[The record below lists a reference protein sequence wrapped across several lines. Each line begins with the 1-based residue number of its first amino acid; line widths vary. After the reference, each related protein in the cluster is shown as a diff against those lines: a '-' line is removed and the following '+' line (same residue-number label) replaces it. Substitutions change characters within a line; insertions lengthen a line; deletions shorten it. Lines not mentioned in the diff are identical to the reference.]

1 MQAQSAAAAS
11 SGVIRVPKLPVGA
24 EASSSAAAAE
34 AIVDARIAAGSMDEM
49 DDEFRQRIKDAAKAA
64 GVPYKSP
71 SSSRS
76 GSPSSQTSSSSA
88 QQQQPQQPKQQQPPK
103 QQQQPQQGDK
113 NTIVPWGEF
122 FKSPPVWAVT
132 VAHFCFN
139 WGYYTLLAWLPSY
152 FEMALGLNVQESSFL
167 TLIPYV
173 AMIAMT
179 PVVSFGGRGGGLF
192 LQDSAHT
199 MLAGQHKAHMLL
211 AKQLAGQCMAHTSLA
226 KQLAGKCVSL
236 TLLTGQLAGLC
247 VVLTLLAGQHG
258 AHTFILDHV
267 HNDANK
273 HIQET

>member
-1 MQAQSAAAAS
+1 MHSDLTQQVCYKRLSLALLASTLQDQAAKSLAGKDDRPVTITSSTCSPPCTLPSCIFCCVLQDPLMQAQSAAAAS
-11 SGVIRVPKLPVGA
+11 SGIIRVPKLPVGA

-49 DDEFRQRIKDAAKAA
+49 DDEFRQRIKAAAKAA
-64 GVPYKSP
+64 GVPYSSP
-71 SSSRS
+71 GSSRS
-76 GSPSSQTSSSSA
+76 GSPSSQSSSSEQQPQ
-88 QQQQPQQPKQQQPPK
+88 QQQQPQQPK

-113 NTIVPWGEF
+113 NTVVPWGEF

-179 PVVSFGGRGGGLF
+179 PVVSDAVVCCEGL
-192 LQDSAHT
+192 AR
-199 MLAGQHKAHMLL
+199 
-211 AKQLAGQCMAHTSLA
+211 
-226 KQLAGKCVSL
+226 
-236 TLLTGQLAGLC
+236 
-247 VVLTLLAGQHG
+247 
-258 AHTFILDHV
+258 
-267 HNDANK
+267 
-273 HIQET
+273 

>member
-1 MQAQSAAAAS
+1 MQAQSAAAAT

-49 DDEFRQRIKDAAKAA
+49 DDEFRQRAKAAAKAA
-64 GVPYKSP
+64 GVPYSSP
-71 SSSRS
+71 GSSRS
-76 GSPSSQTSSSSA
+76 GSPSSSSSSN
-88 QQQQPQQPKQQQPPK
+88 QQQQPK
-103 QQQQPQQGDK
+103 QQQQPQQGDRSAV
-113 NTIVPWGEF
+113 VPWGDF

-179 PVVSFGGRGGGLF
+179 PVVSGV
-192 LQDSAHT
+192 
-199 MLAGQHKAHMLL
+199 
-211 AKQLAGQCMAHTSLA
+211 C
-226 KQLAGKCVSL
+226 
-236 TLLTGQLAGLC
+236 
-247 VVLTLLAGQHG
+247 
-258 AHTFILDHV
+258 
-267 HNDANK
+267 
-273 HIQET
+273 E